1 MLWPNFG
8 VYHHMEI
15 CMHLS
20 CLLNH
25 YPLVT
30 CLFEKKKNKQKQKK
44 IKIKLSA
51 DRNSQHYSRDL
62 NSDILTFVFSP
73 ISSLFDLDVFF
84 FPEFKIH

>member
-20 CLLNH
+20 CLPTSDL
-25 YPLVT
+25 PSW
-30 CLFEKKKNKQKQKK
+30 KKNKQKKKK